1 MSGMSRLFNRPCLG
15 TFVLVVLASPRA
27 GSAGEPCCPRQGQV
41 VAVPTARVVAPPR
54 PRGTLGTFYP
64 TPYVFVRSN
73 ITASGGYTP
82 LGMYGDQTTALYGPL
97 SLLRSTSAPV
107 LTYTRGYDGR
117 AVLAPGTSFSTP
129 NYPALTPV
137 VYPTQG
143 NAYYGFRTSGNPP
156 WWQKATNWVDQN

>member
-1 MSGMSRLFNRPCLG
+1 MSGVIRFLRRSWLSSLI
-15 TFVLVVLASPRA
+15 LVVVASPRSGA
-27 GSAGEPCCPRQGQV
+27 GGEPCCSGTGRAL
-41 VAVPTARVVAPPR
+41 AVPTARVVPPPR

-64 TPYVFVRSN
+64 TPYVFIRSN

-97 SLLRSTSAPV
+97 SVMRSTSAPV

-117 AVLAPGTSFSTP
+117 AMLAPGTSFSTP

-137 VYPTQG
+137 VYPTQA
-143 NAYYGFRTSGNPP
+143 NAYYGFRVSGNPP
-156 WWQKATNWVDQN
+156 WWQNATNWVDQN